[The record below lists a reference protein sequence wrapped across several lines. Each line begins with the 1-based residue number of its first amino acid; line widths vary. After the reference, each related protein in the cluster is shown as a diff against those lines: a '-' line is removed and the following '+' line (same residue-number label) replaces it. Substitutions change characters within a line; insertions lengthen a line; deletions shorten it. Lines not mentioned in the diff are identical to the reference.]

1 VESAIHQS
9 LLVSIQGKEDFG
21 ITNGSFIPAVVKN
34 SPLRMIGRIQNTLVG
49 IVITILIQGC
59 LLEVLAGSKKRG
71 GLVPPHFINRVDKQ
85 KEIIMK
91 YVNAKTVAK
100 KMRTYLTMSGYANK
114 VEKLSLVCRNDL
126 EKILPDYVSGGDIS
140 KVLNN
145 KE

>member
-1 VESAIHQS
+1 
-9 LLVSIQGKEDFG
+9 
-21 ITNGSFIPAVVKN
+21 
-34 SPLRMIGRIQNTLVG
+34 M
-49 IVITILIQGC
+49 
-59 LLEVLAGSKKRG
+59 EVLAGSKKRG